1 MPVPFVNLA
10 QYEQVSDSFDD
21 EDTSVPKNNLQP

>member
-10 QYEQVSDSFDD
+10 QYEQVSDNFDD
-21 EDTSVPKNNLQP
+21 EEIAVPKNNIQP